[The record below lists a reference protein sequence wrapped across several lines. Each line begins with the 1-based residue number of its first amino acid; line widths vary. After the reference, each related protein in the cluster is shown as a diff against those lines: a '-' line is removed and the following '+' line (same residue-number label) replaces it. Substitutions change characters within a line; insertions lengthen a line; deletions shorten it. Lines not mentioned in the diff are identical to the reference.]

1 MNTVLLLAGKEQHP
15 AAVDVVCVDLHTG
28 VLEAMKLGASASFL
42 MGRDGVEQLEAGD
55 VPIGILN
62 PIEPVL
68 LSRKLWDDDRIV
80 MVSDGVL
87 DALPGE
93 EKEEVMLEFLEALP
107 EMRPQEIADSVL
119 EFALSSGEGARDDMT
134 VLAAGIWEQE

>member
-1 MNTVLLLAGKEQHP
+1 MVIHS
-15 AAVDVVCVDLHTG
+15 V
-28 VLEAMKLGASASFL
+28 ASASFL
-42 MGRDGVEQLEAGD
+42 IGRDGVEQLEAGD

-68 LSRKLWDDDRIV
+68 MSRKLWDDDRIV

-93 EKEEVMLEFLEALP
+93 EKEEVMVEYLEALP
-107 EMRPQEIADSVL
+107 KMRPQEIADSVL
-119 EFALSSGEGARDDMT
+119 DFALSFGEGARDDMT